1 MIAGRLGAVAAL
13 ALVLYGQPKPKDVDG
28 WDKIKWGMTI
38 ADARSAYGIEAQ
50 PESRDN
56 WTLLQLHPIK
66 MGSVE
71 VGVQLGA
78 RTVNGKISSIR
89 LWSFFGVP
97 NSAPYAG
104 PQDFDTLRT
113 FLIQKYGHPT
123 NEEVTRGDNNHL
135 VKTVRWNFP
144 STSIVMTLEQSAILP
159 NVGTIYIEYTANPS

>member
-13 ALVLYGQPKPKDVDG
+13 AVVLYGQPKPKDVEG

-38 ADARSAYGIEAQ
+38 ADARAAYGIDAQ
-50 PESRDN
+50 PESKDN
-56 WTLLQLHPIK
+56 WTLLQLHPVK
-66 MGSVE
+66 MGNVE
-71 VGVQLGA
+71 LGVQLGA
-78 RTVNGKISSIR
+78 RTDSGKITSIR
-89 LWSFFGVP
+89 LWSFFGAP
-97 NSAPYAG
+97 TSAPNAS

-113 FLIQKYGHPT
+113 FLIQKYGHPA

-135 VKTVRWNFP
+135 VKTVRWKFP

>member
-13 ALVLYGQPKPKDVDG
+13 AVVLYGQPKPKDVDG
-28 WDKIKWGMTI
+28 WDKVKWGMTI
-38 ADARSAYGIEAQ
+38 ADARSAYGIDTQ
-50 PESRDN
+50 PESKDN

-66 MGSVE
+66 MGNVE
-71 VGVQLGA
+71 LGVQLGA
-78 RTVNGKISSIR
+78 RTDNGKITSIR
-89 LWSFFGVP
+89 LWSFFGAP
-97 NSAPYAG
+97 NSAPNAS

-113 FLIQKYGHPT
+113 FLIQKYGHPA